1 MNHPEITYRSGAVTA
16 SVFLNTID
24 GEDGARKRRN
34 VRLERRYRT
43 AEGEWKSTS
52 SFGLAE
58 LPQAM
63 AVLQLALDYV
73 ASKEAVIGT

>member
-1 MNHPEITYRSGAVTA
+1 MNKPEKTYRIGAVTA
-16 SVFLNTID
+16 SVFCNTID
-24 GEDGARKRRN
+24 GEGGAKERRS

-43 AEGEWKSTS
+43 GEGEWKSTS

-73 ASKEAVIGT
+73 ASKEAEMGG